1 MEAAPSLDDQA
12 MIITSQLEH
21 IDMIHVAP
29 GERLAAVR
37 MAISARLINA
47 SGSADP
53 VVIAEVTDEYW
64 RSLSVDLSDDQ
75 E

>member
-12 MIITSQLEH
+12 MIIASRLEN

-29 GERLAAVR
+29 GERRAAVR

-47 SGSADP
+47 SGSGDP